1 MITYEQLQEA
11 HDLITQ
17 CVIRAIFDDED
28 SFKREVLQYCRAEE
42 AEIERVHC
50 ANAFRITLKFEDY
63 SERDVYVDHKEVYSW
78 FMSKYEQANK

>member
-11 HDLITQ
+11 HNLITQ
-17 CVIRAIFDDED
+17 CIIRAIFDDED
-28 SFKREVLQYCRAEE
+28 SFKEEVLPHCRAED

-63 SERDVYVDHKEVYSW
+63 FERDVYVDHKEVYSW
-78 FMSKYEQANK
+78 FMAKYEQVNE